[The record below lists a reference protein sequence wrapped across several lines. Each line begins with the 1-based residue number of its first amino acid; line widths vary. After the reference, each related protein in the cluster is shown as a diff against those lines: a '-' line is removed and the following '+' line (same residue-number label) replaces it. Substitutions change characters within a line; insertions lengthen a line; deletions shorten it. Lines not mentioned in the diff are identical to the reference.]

1 MKINFAQLEVYTDI
15 KKTNKVCADVRQQ
28 LGELLYETGSG
39 IKLHSLALKIYN
51 SEGETE
57 YDAEEVNIIKP
68 AFIDAIIELTKVSEE
83 IKTDEVK

>member
-15 KKTNKVCADVRQQ
+15 KKTNKVCTDVRQQ

-57 YDAEEVNIIKP
+57 YTEEEIQTLMQFVNQYCKP
-68 AFIDAIIELTKVSEE
+68 AIIDAINAL
-83 IKTDEVK
+83 KTE